1 MNTSACL
8 HPCSGLIVAS
18 FSESGDKKDFGDC
31 LDADVDAECDYK
43 SWQKSF
49 YIASSTEF
57 IAAAFFLAT
66 ACFVVKDW
74 DKAIEDEKGNTLI
87 FSIIH

>member
-1 MNTSACL
+1 MTSLNLTYL
-8 HPCSGLIVAS
+8 HVI
-18 FSESGDKKDFGDC
+18 DTNDFGDC
-31 LDADVDAECDYK
+31 PDADVNAECDYK

-66 ACFVVKDW
+66 ACFVIKDW
-74 DKAIEDEKGNTLI
+74 DKAIEDEKGKLAMSLKLI
-87 FSIIH
+87 YATY

>member
-1 MNTSACL
+1 MSKNAWKYF
-8 HPCSGLIVAS
+8 A
-18 FSESGDKKDFGDC
+18 DKD
-31 LDADVDAECDYK
+31 DVEGECDPECDYK

-57 IAAAFFLAT
+57 VAAAFFLAT

-74 DKAIEDEKGNTLI
+74 DKAIEDEKGKIVN
-87 FSIIH
+87 FVAFV

>member
-1 MNTSACL
+1 MTSLNSAYL
-8 HPCSGLIVAS
+8 HVID
-18 FSESGDKKDFGDC
+18 ENDFGDC
-31 LDADVDAECDYK
+31 KNPDEDAECDYK

-66 ACFVVKDW
+66 ACFVIKDW
-74 DKAIEDEKGNTLI
+74 DKAIEDEEGKLPILLKLI
-87 FSIIH
+87 YTIC

>member
-1 MNTSACL
+1 MLFHFYIFIDTK
-8 HPCSGLIVAS
+8 
-18 FSESGDKKDFGDC
+18 EFGDC
-31 LDADVDAECDYK
+31 PDADVDAECDYK

-66 ACFVVKDW
+66 ACFVIKDW
-74 DKAIEDEKGNTLI
+74 DKAIEDEEGKLPIPLKLI
-87 FSIIH
+87 YTIC

>member
-1 MNTSACL
+1 MTSL
-8 HPCSGLIVAS
+8 NFTYLNVI
-18 FSESGDKKDFGDC
+18 DKKDFEDC
-31 LDADVDAECDYK
+31 PNADVNAECDYK

-66 ACFVVKDW
+66 ACFVIKDW
-74 DKAIEDEKGNTLI
+74 DKAIEDEKGKLAIPLKLI
-87 FSIIH
+87 YAIYYRQ